1 MPAPGT
7 MRPLRGG
14 VHLRGVDHPTSGD
27 RHGQEPGQE
36 EGREEKTGED
46 AEGKARG
53 EEGEESR
60 PLSRLFLVPRIE
72 GAANVT
78 ESAWAPGADALGAN
92 VHRHRPAASASS
104 LILPQGP
111 PHPAL
116 RLAHRKARY

>member
-36 EGREEKTGED
+36 EGREEETGED

-60 PLSRLFLVPRIE
+60 PLRRLF
-72 GAANVT
+72 
-78 ESAWAPGADALGAN
+78 PGQLGAWPLQPLRSEE
-92 VHRHRPAASASS
+92 HTSERKS
-104 LILPQGP
+104 LM
-111 PHPAL
+111 
-116 RLAHRKARY
+116 RLSYDDFCLTTTK

>member
-27 RHGQEPGQE
+27 RHGQEPGQA
-36 EGREEKTGED
+36 EGREEETGED

-60 PLSRLFLVPRIE
+60 PLSRLF
-72 GAANVT
+72 
-78 ESAWAPGADALGAN
+78 PGQLGAWT
-92 VHRHRPAASASS
+92 
-104 LILPQGP
+104 
-111 PHPAL
+111 L
-116 RLAHRKARY
+116 RSDETRGGKEGVSTCRARGSTSHE

>member
-1 MPAPGT
+1 MRISDWSSDVCSSDLGT

-36 EGREEKTGED
+36 EGREEETRED

-60 PLSRLFLVPRIE
+60 PLSRLF
-72 GAANVT
+72 
-78 ESAWAPGADALGAN
+78 PGQLGAWPLQPLS
-92 VHRHRPAASASS
+92 RLREREARSA
-104 LILPQGP
+104 G
-111 PHPAL
+111 
-116 RLAHRKARY
+116 

>member
-7 MRPLRGG
+7 MRPPRGG

-72 GAANVT
+72 GAANVS
-78 ESAWAPGADALGAN
+78 ESACAPGADALGQNAPRDRKSTRLN
-92 VHRHRPAASASS
+92 SS
-104 LILPQGP
+104 
-111 PHPAL
+111 H
-116 RLAHRKARY
+116 

>member
-72 GAANVT
+72 GAANVS
-78 ESAWAPGADALGAN
+78 ESAWAPRSEEHTSELQYLMRISYAVSCL
-92 VHRHRPAASASS
+92 
-104 LILPQGP
+104 
-111 PHPAL
+111 
-116 RLAHRKARY
+116 KEKY